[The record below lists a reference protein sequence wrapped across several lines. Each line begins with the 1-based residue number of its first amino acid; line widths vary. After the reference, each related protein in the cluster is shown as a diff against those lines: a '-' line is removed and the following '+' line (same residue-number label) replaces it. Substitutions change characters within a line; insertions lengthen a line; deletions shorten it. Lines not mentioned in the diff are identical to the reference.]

1 MTRTFK
7 PKTNSDFTPPKKLG
21 GGVSEGFVS
30 DVWCELARA
39 KCRTDMLRCLTRL
52 DIGVNEVEDYNS
64 ALNLKLRSNFLKMK
78 GLDNNRDVVR
88 AAMRGKLRDAVHTV
102 NEITRRRDKTRRDLK
117 TTYGP
122 KTVTTRKIIRSMKQE
137 AEEVTKKMKIDY
149 RTKID
154 HLKKKHRNEREA
166 EKLKIPENV
175 KEFEAAVVF
184 NKEKYEAIPTEEIEV
199 TVIGE
204 VTLSEDELNVL
215 KLHPAFSIRGE
226 VSLDNLEYEQE
237 LG

>member
-154 HLKKKHRNEREA
+154 HLKKKHKNEREA
-166 EKLKIPENV
+166 EKLKIPEDV
-175 KEFEAAVVF
+175 REFEAAVIF
-184 NKEKYEAIPTEEIEV
+184 NKEKYEAIPTEEI
-199 TVIGE
+199 
-204 VTLSEDELNVL
+204 
-215 KLHPAFSIRGE
+215 
-226 VSLDNLEYEQE
+226 
-237 LG
+237 